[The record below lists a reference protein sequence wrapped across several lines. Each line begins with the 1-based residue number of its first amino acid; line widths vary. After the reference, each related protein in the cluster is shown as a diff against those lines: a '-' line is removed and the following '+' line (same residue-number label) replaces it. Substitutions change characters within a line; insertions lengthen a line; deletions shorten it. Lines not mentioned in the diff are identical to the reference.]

1 VTAHSGS
8 QEADRRASADPQQG
22 LAALRE
28 ELARRRAARGVNYR
42 ITSAGLWT
50 GSDLGDVFSLFSQ
63 LDLSKYQRVAD
74 LGSGDGRVACLAG
87 LFTSAVGIEAD
98 PWLVSESRGL
108 ASRLGL
114 AKVEFKLGDMRS
126 ADLADYDLL
135 YIFPDKPLDW
145 LEESGMNH
153 WRGRLLVY
161 GPGFQPK
168 KLKHFKTIYAG
179 TTLCALWG
187 R

>member
-1 VTAHSGS
+1 MTADSS
-8 QEADRRASADPQQG
+8 QEADRRALADPRPG
-22 LAALRE
+22 LAALRQ
-28 ELARRRAARGVNYR
+28 ELARRRAVRGADYR
-42 ITSAGLWT
+42 ITPAGLWT
-50 GSDLGDVFSLFSQ
+50 GSEVDEVFSLFSQ
-63 LDLSKYQRVAD
+63 LNLAKYPRVAD

-98 PWLVSESRGL
+98 PWLVNESRDL

-126 ADLADYDLL
+126 AKLSDYDLL

-145 LEESGMNH
+145 LEESGMSH

-168 KLKHFKTIYAG
+168 KLKHLATIYAG
-179 TTLCALWG
+179 ATLCALWS